1 MGIDKHAGSAVGD
14 HGAGELGRRH
24 HPAFHMH
31 VAVAQAGQD
40 VAAGGIY
47 DGGVRADRVAGIAD
61 QGEPAGGDRHVD
73 MGDDLARIDVHPAP
87 VADDEVGRRPACGD
101 VDEAADAIVPGLKV
115 VWVRHGS
122 SRPALDCFDGGSSIG
137 ISNQGSVIRDQ
148 VHCHSSNLRYL
159 ITDT

>member
-1 MGIDKHAGSAVGD
+1 MVQYDRNALPGSAPNHRPID
-14 HGAGELGRRH
+14 DPPPKQSSAGREDPCRTHTTFNPGT
-24 HPAFHMH
+24 
-31 VAVAQAGQD
+31 
-40 VAAGGIY
+40 
-47 DGGVRADRVAGIAD
+47 IAS
-61 QGEPAGGDRHVD
+61 
-73 MGDDLARIDVHPAP
+73 
-87 VADDEVGRRPACGD
+87 ACGD

-148 VHCHSSNLRYL
+148 VHCHSFNLRYL